1 MQGIIDIRE
10 TDKKRPDRETI
21 PVYVTKKTG
30 FVANEVHDVISSLLE
45 SGNIV
50 TKTIK
55 GKESFFLVKDA
66 LGSVKD
72 DQILGEEKEGEGN
85 NSFFDFLDNFKTP
98 EKDSDSE
105 RLGFKAPGDHSSS
118 PFINIIDKLV
128 NNNSSLHQLLG
139 DERLLNKQLQLKVAD
154 LEKELHILKKKCH
167 RPQDPPI
174 IIEEPVNANEHCKKP
189 EPIAESAERKLAE
202 QWNEVKL
209 MKHREYTY
217 LKSIK
222 ESAIHNA
229 PKDNTPKTDPN
240 KAKKQNGRQK
250 SKTNNNIIP
259 INRKKGKLNNRDHNS
274 NSKQSN
280 NNTNNN
286 FNDIN
291 SYHQGDA
298 ERRTTHRKIL
308 LLGDS
313 HVHRLDDK
321 KLLQND
327 IIAKGIGGLR
337 SDQVISRHKQTINS
351 EATSTDEVVIHIGSN
366 DISKN
371 VPQQRIID
379 NIDSMGKKL
388 KEINPDLRIT
398 MSSIFVQ
405 TYNTTKNIN
414 VVEANQAIKKYCL
427 SKGWDFINHYNI
439 SFRHLDNKGMHLT
452 AEGNRLFA
460 RNLIAHAKHG

>member
-1 MQGIIDIRE
+1 MKQFLF
-10 TDKKRPDRETI
+10 
-21 PVYVTKKTG
+21 VTKKTG
-30 FVANEVHDVISSLLE
+30 FVASEVHDVISSLLE

-66 LGSVKD
+66 LGSVKN

-85 NSFFDFLDNFKTP
+85 NSFFDFLDSFKTP
-98 EKDSDSE
+98 EKDSDSK

-118 PFINIIDKLV
+118 PFINIIEKLV

-167 RPQDPPI
+167 RPQDPSI
-174 IIEEPVNANEHCKKP
+174 IIEEPVSANEHCKKSQ
-189 EPIAESAERKLAE
+189 PIAESAERKLAG
-202 QWNEVKL
+202 QWNEIKL

-217 LKSIK
+217 FKLIK
-222 ESAIHNA
+222 ESALYNA
-229 PKDNTPKTDPN
+229 PKDNAPKTDPN
-240 KAKKQNGRQK
+240 KAKKQKGRQK
-250 SKTNNNIIP
+250 PKTNNNNIP

-274 NSKQSN
+274 KQSN

-286 FNDIN
+286 SNDIN
-291 SYHQGDA
+291 SYHQEDA
-298 ERRTTHRKIL
+298 ERRTSHRKIL

-321 KLLQND
+321 KLFQND
-327 IIAKGIGGLR
+327 IIAKGIGGVR
-337 SDQVISRHKQTINS
+337 SEQVISRHKKTINS
-351 EATSTDEVVIHIGSN
+351 EATSTDEVVIQIGSN
-366 DISKN
+366 DKN
-371 VPQQRIID
+371 VPKQRIID

-398 MSSIFVQ
+398 MLSIFVQ
-405 TYNTTKNIN
+405 TYNTTKTIN
-414 VVEANQAIKKYCL
+414 VVEAN
-427 SKGWDFINHYNI
+427 
-439 SFRHLDNKGMHLT
+439 
-452 AEGNRLFA
+452 
-460 RNLIAHAKHG
+460 